1 MRTVFF
7 VLIAAALSWAMQ
19 PAAAALE
26 WTPAHDKVPQGPICS
41 VAAGDLDRD
50 MDQDLSFI
58 GGNYHFWNVG
68 TPQEPVWELDLTQ
81 YSAVPSCQMRT
92 GTLGDVDD
100 DGDLDLVI
108 GCDDW
113 YESLRLYRN
122 TGSPAAPAWEHDSE
136 AFAEYPNNEWPIDP
150 YLADMDA
157 DGDLDICIATCLGH
171 LSYLVNS
178 GTPASPDWVYT
189 GLIEGIQ
196 IGPGA
201 RSSAALGDIDGD
213 GDLDL
218 IAVTN
223 DTPLQCWENT
233 GTVQAYE
240 FTENPDMV
248 SSAPVSP
255 EAAGYDVE
263 LCDIDADGDEDLLVV
278 TLFDGNYLFL
288 NDGFVVPVRHTS
300 WGMVK
305 ALFR

>member
-1 MRTVFF
+1 MRALLCV
-7 VLIAAALSWAMQ
+7 VGIAILLPWGVC
-19 PAAAALE
+19 E
-26 WTPAHDKVPQGPICS
+26 GTTIDWTPASDMIPQLTTS
-41 VAAGDLDRD
+41 VAAGDLDGD

-58 GGNYHFWNVG
+58 GGNYHYWNIG

-81 YSAVPSCQMRT
+81 YSAVPSCHLRT

-108 GCDDW
+108 GCADW
-113 YESLRLYRN
+113 YESLRLYLN
-122 TGSPAAPAWEHDSE
+122 TGSPASPAWEHDPA
-136 AFAEYPNNEWPIDP
+136 AFAEYPNNEWPMDP

-171 LSYLVNS
+171 LSYLVNL
-178 GTPASPDWVYT
+178 GTPASPDWVHT
-189 GLIEGIQ
+189 GLVEGIQ
-196 IGPGA
+196 IGPGCG
-201 RSSAALGDIDGD
+201 SSAGLGDIDGD

-218 IAVTN
+218 VAITN

-233 GTVQAYE
+233 GTPQAFE

-255 EAAGYDVE
+255 EAVGHDVE
-263 LCDIDADGDEDLLVV
+263 LFDIDADGDQDLLVI
-278 TLFDGNYLFL
+278 TLADGNYLFL
-288 NDGFVVPVRHTS
+288 NDGFVVPVQHTS
-300 WGMVK
+300 WGMIK